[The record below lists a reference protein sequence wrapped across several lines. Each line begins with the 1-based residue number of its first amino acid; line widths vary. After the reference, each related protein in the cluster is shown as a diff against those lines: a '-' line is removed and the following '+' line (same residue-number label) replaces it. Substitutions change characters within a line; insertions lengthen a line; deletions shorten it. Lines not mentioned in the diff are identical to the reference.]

1 MGLCAFKSQME
12 HASSPGSENVLA
24 GQSLQSFTD
33 CEAGTIEKN
42 PAPHGEHCVLFNS
55 ELNDPERHA

>member
-1 MGLCAFKSQME
+1 ME

-33 CEAGTIEKN
+33 CEAGTIEKK